1 MVNTGYYTGKY
12 DNCQPNTTYYNNGA
26 FGDNCFGAL
35 TGANYQNSIYGYGY
49 GTGYGCSTGYN
60 FNTNYAGN
68 NPLMAMFGGG
78 NFFGTG
84 SCGGGSPFTKCNGAI
99 DWGKMLGSSL
109 GYLGIN
115 LLTGI
120 GGKLIK
126 DHQETKKANSLE
138 TAESNLSR
146 LNKEINS
153 KLDELGVTYES
164 QINSVVIDDKFTKA
178 VSAANSEVEK
188 LKAEIKNLP
197 MPQESSADY
206 IAKKTEYNNAKEKL
220 EKQLKT
226 AEAELTKAQEAQ
238 NKEQKRI
245 DDLKAELKELIKERD
260 EAKKIVNE
268 KILDKADGKEKQ
280 QTKQDVLEAK
290 FNSDTGALIDGQEI
304 TLDDVR
310 GAIALYRV
318 ASDKEE
324 EIKAAKLFNQCWK
337 NMNRGDRTSDLRA
350 ARRIIPDQDAVVG
363 MEASK

>member
-99 DWGKMLGSSL
+99 DWGKMLGFSL
-109 GYLGIN
+109 GNLGIN

-120 GGKLIK
+120 AGKLLS
-126 DHQETKKANSLE
+126 DHIETKKANSLE

-146 LNKEINS
+146 LDKEIKS
-153 KLDELGVTYES
+153 KLDELGVTSES
-164 QINSVVIDDKFTKA
+164 QIDGVQIDSKYQEKID
-178 VSAANSEVEK
+178 EYDEK
-188 LKAEIKNLP
+188 LKKLKEPTIEINPTAQQTADYNKNL
-197 MPQESSADY
+197 A
-206 IAKKTEYNNAKEKL
+206 EYNREHERLTKL
-220 EKQLKT
+220 KD
-226 AEAELTKAQEAQ
+226 EAEEAKD
-238 NKEQKRI
+238 KEERRI
-245 DDLKAELKELIKERD
+245 KKLQAELKELIKERD
-260 EAKKIVNE
+260 EAEKIVNE

-280 QTKQDVLEAK
+280 QTKQADLNAK
-290 FNSDTGALIDGQEI
+290 FNSNTGALEPGQEI

-318 ASDKEE
+318 ASNKEE

-337 NMNRGDRTSDLRA
+337 NMNMGDRTSDLRA
-350 ARRIIPDQDAVVG
+350 ARRIIPDETAVAG
-363 MEASK
+363 MVTCE